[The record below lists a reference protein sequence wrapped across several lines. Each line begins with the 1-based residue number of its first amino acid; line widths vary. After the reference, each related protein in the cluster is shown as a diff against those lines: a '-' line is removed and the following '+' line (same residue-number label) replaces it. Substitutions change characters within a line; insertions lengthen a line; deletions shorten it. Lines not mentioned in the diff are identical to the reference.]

1 MIRKRKENRGAT
13 EAPADDYR
21 HLANEGNSLEGFA
34 CEASEGANDASAKH
48 PNAKQQKQM
57 MLLRSIRSKLEEVLG
72 GHELKRGLGKYEEGR
87 KLLEVMSSASA
98 SANASQKEQKHHGV
112 IEICIG
118 EMGICFGGY
127 LSRDSICQRCGVRE
141 ICKQVKERES
151 N

>member
-21 HLANEGNSLEGFA
+21 HLANQSNSLEGFA
-34 CEASEGANDASAKH
+34 CEAEAEAKDASAKH
-48 PNAKQQKQM
+48 PNAKHQKQM
-57 MLLRSIRSKLEEVLG
+57 SIRSKLEEVLG

-98 SANASQKEQKHHGV
+98 SEKHHGV

>member
-34 CEASEGANDASAKH
+34 EAAEAEANDASAKH
-48 PNAKQQKQM
+48 PNAKQKQM
-57 MLLRSIRSKLEEVLG
+57 MLRIRSKLEEVLG

-98 SANASQKEQKHHGV
+98 SEKHSQKHHGV

>member
-34 CEASEGANDASAKH
+34 EAAEAEANDALH
-48 PNAKQQKQM
+48 PNAKHQKQM
-57 MLLRSIRSKLEEVLG
+57 SIRSKLEEVLG

-98 SANASQKEQKHHGV
+98 SEKHHGV

>member
-1 MIRKRKENRGAT
+1 MRAIVLK
-13 EAPADDYR
+13 
-21 HLANEGNSLEGFA
+21 
-34 CEASEGANDASAKH
+34 ASQ
-48 PNAKQQKQM
+48 KQQKQKQM

-98 SANASQKEQKHHGV
+98 SEKHSQKHHGV